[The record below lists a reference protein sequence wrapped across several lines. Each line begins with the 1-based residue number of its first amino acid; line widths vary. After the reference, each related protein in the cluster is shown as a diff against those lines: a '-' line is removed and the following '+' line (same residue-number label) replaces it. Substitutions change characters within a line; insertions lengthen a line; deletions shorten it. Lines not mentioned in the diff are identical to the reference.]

1 MRSSPCPPSKP
12 PRLRLPCKIPQIPQ
26 LAKGGILEY
35 GTALVGEEGP
45 ELLTMLKNGR
55 AQVTPL
61 NGSANALGEAAGDT
75 ITLNVYGAEGQNVNQ
90 LADIVM
96 DKIQAATNRKR
107 AAYGYN

>member
-1 MRSSPCPPSKP
+1 MGTIS
-12 PRLRLPCKIPQIPQ
+12 IPQIPA
-26 LAKGGILEY
+26 LANGGTLWN

-45 ELLTMLKNGR
+45 ELLSVMKGGGAR
-55 AQVTPL
+55 VTPL
-61 NGSANALGEAAGDT
+61 KGNGSGLNGVGDN

-107 AAYGYN
+107 AAYGY